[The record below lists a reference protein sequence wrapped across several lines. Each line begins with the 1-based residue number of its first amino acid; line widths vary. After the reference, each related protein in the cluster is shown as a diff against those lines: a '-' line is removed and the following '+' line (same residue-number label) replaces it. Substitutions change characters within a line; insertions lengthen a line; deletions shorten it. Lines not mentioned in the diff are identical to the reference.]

1 MTDLNAL
8 NVFLALMQTHSTQR
22 AAAKLGRS
30 QSYVS
35 KVLAQLREE
44 LDDQLF
50 LRSVDGLAPT
60 EYAKAIEP
68 KVKAALEQVQLAIE
82 PEVFSP
88 KSIDKIT
95 LHIVEPYLIACG
107 KDIIKAIR
115 QYTQAPIEILQWNKT
130 SESLILAEEVDIGVH
145 ALNDKPQTF
154 YQRRIHRG
162 TGQLY
167 GNLDG
172 EFVKYVVPGV
182 NDHNDLFKLLDPKLT
197 ATIFTDNHA
206 LMVQLLDEC
215 CTIRYL
221 PESKKSETSILLDLA
236 LIVKSSRRNS
246 GKIKWLME
254 LISPIV
260 DKYKPLSYS

>member
-1 MTDLNAL
+1 
-8 NVFLALMQTHSTQR
+8 MQTHSTQR
-22 AAAKLGRS
+22 AATKLGRS

-50 LRSVDGLAPT
+50 LRSADGLAPT
-60 EYAKAIEP
+60 EYAIAIEP
-68 KVKAALEQVQLAIE
+68 KVKAALEQVKLAIE

-95 LHIVEPYLIACG
+95 LHIIEPYLIACG
-107 KDIIKAIR
+107 KEIIKTIR
-115 QYTQAPIEILQWNKT
+115 QHTQAPIEILQWNKT
-130 SESLILAEEVDIGVH
+130 SESLILEEEVDVGVH

-162 TGQLY
+162 TGQLH

-172 EFVKYVVPGV
+172 EFVKYVVAGV
-182 NDHNDLFKLLDPKLT
+182 NDHSDLFKLIDPNLT

-206 LMVQLLDEC
+206 LMVQMLDEC
-215 CTIRYL
+215 CTIRYS
-221 PESKKSETSILLDLA
+221 PEAIQAEPGIALDLA
-236 LIVKSSRRNS
+236 LIVKASRRSS

-254 LISPIV
+254 LLLPIL